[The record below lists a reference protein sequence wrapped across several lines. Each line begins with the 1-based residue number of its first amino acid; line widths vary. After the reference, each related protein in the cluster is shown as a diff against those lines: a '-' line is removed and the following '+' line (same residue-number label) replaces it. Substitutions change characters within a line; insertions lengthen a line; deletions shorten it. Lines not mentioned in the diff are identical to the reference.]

1 MTQQIAGNTQHGGRR
16 NRGYAESWT
25 SEQLDQLL
33 SEAWLKQMV
42 ADIRAGDEKQK
53 DQLPYICPHY
63 AAFKNNH
70 RAQKDI
76 MPETFTYMT
85 CVDVDDK
92 ELVDKAIRRAM
103 ELNEDAYSD
112 WQDQVLRIEYSARK
126 KVHIYIRIPKGMT
139 IEEAQQAFCAEV
151 DIPYDENCI
160 TPERFIYVTGKD
172 EEVYRSPHWLE
183 PLSDEEQEERR
194 EAYLQRGLDVDGRR
208 MRKLEGRSKKD
219 DGRCKMD
226 DGRCKMDDVSPEA
239 STLDSRNLVAFDLC
253 AKQAGLDPDA
263 MDVWGEHNWHSN
275 LMAVLSVGVGKLM
288 NRGQLYAVVAQR
300 LPNYSDTEDCRKL
313 IDYFYEKYD
322 ADKGFMNASLR
333 EINAKAQ
340 QEVAQKDGEATLQT
354 LVETPLEN
362 CKLSQLFN
370 SKRPP
375 ELPAVLPKLVKAV
388 TRNTPQKYKAT
399 VAQAMFPPLGAYP
412 KGLSFRYIDNQVR
425 ELRINCLI
433 VAETGAGKDSCT
445 RQPLTH
451 IIADMKDRDRVN
463 RERLKKFNDEYNS
476 KAGNKQKPQRPDDLV
491 IQNIKS
497 DITKA
502 ALVQRTE
509 EANGA
514 PLYVRINELE
524 QWDKIEGCS
533 GRSNQFTTLK
543 LCDDEGN
550 DFGSDR
556 ASTQS
561 VTGDG
566 CLHLNWNAN
575 TTVAKLM
582 RYFRHVLTDG
592 PVSRLTLATVPE
604 EEVGADIPVFGNYD
618 KAYDE
623 ALKPY
628 IDNLKAATGVID
640 CPQAR
645 RLARQ
650 LKDECA
656 EFACLSADDVFDNL
670 THRALV
676 MAFRKAC
683 LLYVAN
689 GMKWEKS
696 IETFCRWSLFY
707 DMYLKMKL
715 FGDLIRHANGDM
727 STSKRGPRSLLEDLP
742 DKFTIDDAKRIRQ
755 QQGLS
760 NEGYQAIRMI
770 RTWINRHRVI
780 QNTEYSFEKVGAVL
794 KVSQND

>member
-1 MTQQIAGNTQHGGRR
+1 MKQQIAGNTQHGGRR

-76 MPETFTYMT
+76 MPEAFTYMT

-92 ELVDKAIRRAM
+92 ALVDKAIRRAM

-139 IEEAQQAFCAEV
+139 IEEAQQAFCSEV
-151 DIPYDENCI
+151 EIPYDENCI
-160 TPERFIYVTGKD
+160 TPERFIYVTGRD

-183 PLSDEEQEERR
+183 ALSDEELEERR
-194 EAYLQRGLDVDGRR
+194 EAYLQRGLDVDGRG
-208 MRKLEGRSKKD
+208 LKKEE
-219 DGRCKMD
+219 GRCKKEEGRGKKEE
-226 DGRCKMDDVSPEA
+226 GRCKMDDVNSEA
-239 STLDSRNLVAFDLC
+239 APLDPRNLVAFDLC
-253 AKQAGLDPDA
+253 AKQAGLNPDA

-288 NRGQLYAVVAQR
+288 KREQLHAVVAQR

-340 QEVAQKDGEATLQT
+340 QEVARKDGEA
-354 LVETPLEN
+354 LVETPLSHCE
-362 CKLSQLFN
+362 LSQLFN

-451 IIADMKDRDRVN
+451 IIADMKARDRVN
-463 RERLKKFNDEYNS
+463 RERLKQFNDDYNS

-575 TTVAKLM
+575 TTVPKLM

-604 EEVGADIPVFGNYD
+604 EDVGADIPVFGDYD
-618 KAYDE
+618 EAYDE
-623 ALKPY
+623 TLKPY

-640 CPQAR
+640 CPQAKR
-645 RLARQ
+645 MARK

-715 FGDLIRHANGDM
+715 FGDLIRHANGDIP
-727 STSKRGPRSLLEDLP
+727 TSKRGPRSLLEDLP

-760 NEGYQAIRMI
+760 NEGHLAIKMI

-780 QNTEYSFEKVGAVL
+780 QNTEYSFEKVGCTDSPEDSIG
-794 KVSQND
+794 VS

>member
-1 MTQQIAGNTQHGGRR
+1 MIMGVIAGNTQHGGRT

-25 SEQLDQLL
+25 SEQLDGLL
-33 SEAWLKQMV
+33 SEAWLKEMV
-42 ADIRAGDEKQK
+42 MAIRAGDEKKK
-53 DQLPYICPHY
+53 DLLPYICPHY
-63 AAFKNNH
+63 AAFSHNH

-76 MPETFTYMT
+76 IPEAFTFMT

-92 ELVDKAIRRAM
+92 TLVDQAIQRAL
-103 ELNEDAYSD
+103 ELNKDAYSD
-112 WQDQVLRIEYSARK
+112 WHDQVLRIEYSARR
-126 KVHIYIRIPKGMT
+126 KVHIYIRIPKGKT
-139 IEEAQQAFCAEV
+139 IEEAQRAFCKEIEV
-151 DIPYDENCI
+151 PYDESCI
-160 TPERFIYVTGKD
+160 TPERFIYVTGRD
-172 EEVYRSPHWLE
+172 EEVYRSAHWLE
-183 PLSDEEQEERR
+183 AMSDEELEERR
-194 EAYLQRGLDVDGRR
+194 EAYLQRGLDVDGR
-208 MRKLEGRSKKD
+208 KLKADVRG
-219 DGRCKMD
+219 
-226 DGRCKMDDVSPEA
+226 KMDDVRGKMDDVRESP
-239 STLDSRNLVAFDLC
+239 TLNAPSPQSLAAFDLC
-253 AKQAGLDPDA
+253 AEQAGLNPNA
-263 MDVWGEHNWHSN
+263 MDVWGEHNWHAN

-288 NRGQLYAVVAQR
+288 NREQLNAVVAQR
-300 LPNYSDTEDCRKL
+300 MPNYAETEDCRKL
-313 IDYFYEKYD
+313 IDYFYDKYS

-333 EINAKAQ
+333 EINAKV
-340 QEVAQKDGEATLQT
+340 QENVTKDCEATLRS
-354 LVETPLEN
+354 LVEEPSLCYMGDGE
-362 CKLSQLFN
+362 LSRLFN
-370 SKRPP
+370 SNRPP
-375 ELPAVLPKLVKAV
+375 ELPSQLPRLVKVV
-388 TRNTPQKYKAT
+388 TQSTPKKYKAT

-412 KGLSFRYIDNQVR
+412 KNLSFLYIDNQVR

-433 VAETGAGKDSCT
+433 VAETGSGKDSCT
-445 RQPLTH
+445 RQPLAH
-451 IIADMKDRDRVN
+451 IIADMKARDSVN
-463 RERLKKFNDEYNS
+463 RERLKRFNEEYNS

-502 ALVQRTE
+502 ALVQRTD

-575 TTVAKLM
+575 TTVPKLM
-582 RYFRHVLTDG
+582 RYFRYVLTDG
-592 PVSRLTLATVPE
+592 PISRLTLATVPDE
-604 EEVGADIPVFGNYD
+604 EIGAEIPVFGDYGE
-618 KAYDE
+618 AYDAE
-623 ALKPY
+623 LKPY

-640 CPQAR
+640 CPQAK
-645 RLARQ
+645 RLAKR

-656 EFACLSADDVFDNL
+656 EFASLSGDDVFDNL

-689 GMKWEKS
+689 GMKWEKP

-707 DMYLKMKL
+707 DMYLKMRL
-715 FGDLIRHANGDM
+715 FGDLIRQANDDVP
-727 STSKRGPRSLLEDLP
+727 TSKRGPRSLLEDLP
-742 DKFTIDDAKRIRQ
+742 DAFTLDDVKRVRQ

-760 NEGYQAIRMI
+760 NEGYQAIKMI
-770 RTWINRHRVI
+770 RTWINRKRVI
-780 QNTEYSFEKVGAVL
+780 QNTEYSFQKAESFRKKNG
-794 KVSQND
+794 

>member
-1 MTQQIAGNTQHGGRR
+1 MIRGRPIGLKATKENIMEKIAGNTQHAGRT

-25 SEQLDQLL
+25 SEQLDGLL
-33 SEAWLKQMV
+33 SEAWLKEMV
-42 ADIRAGDEKQK
+42 TEIRAGNEKLK

-63 AAFKNNH
+63 AAFRDNH

-76 MPETFTYMT
+76 IAEAFTFMT

-92 ELVDKAIRRAM
+92 ALVDQAIHRAL
-103 ELNEDAYSD
+103 ELNKDEYSD
-112 WQDQVLRIEYSARK
+112 WQDQVLRIEYSARR

-139 IEEAQQAFCAEV
+139 IEEAQQAFCREIEV
-151 DIPYDENCI
+151 PYDESCI
-160 TPERFIYVTGKD
+160 TPERFIYVTGRD

-183 PLSDEEQEERR
+183 PMSDEELEERR
-194 EAYLQRGLDVDGRR
+194 EAYLQRGLDVDGR
-208 MRKLEGRSKKD
+208 KA
-219 DGRCKMD
+219 
-226 DGRCKMDDVSPEA
+226 SPLTPLQRA
-239 STLDSRNLVAFDLC
+239 SGTLMSTEEQLTAIEHQPSDIMEPSPRALAAFDETLTMTGLTLEQLNRDGVRHNTLKLLLPTLC
-253 AKQAGLDPDA
+253 Q
-263 MDVWGEHNWHSN
+263 M
-275 LMAVLSVGVGKLM
+275 MAQDELLGVLQQKM
-288 NRGQLYAVVAQR
+288 
-300 LPNYSDTEDCRKL
+300 PEYSQEQDCRTL
-313 IDYFYEKYD
+313 VSNFYEKYVD
-322 ADKGFMNASLR
+322 QNRPMNLKQREVFLKSL
-333 EINAKAQ
+333 KA
-340 QEVAQKDGEATLQT
+340 EENYTTGSV
-354 LVETPLEN
+354 PLCN
-362 CKLSQLFN
+362 CELSRLFN
-370 SKRPP
+370 SNRPP
-375 ELPAVLPKLVKAV
+375 ELPSQLPKLVKVV
-388 TRNTPQKYKAT
+388 TQSTPKKYKAT

-412 KGLSFRYIDNQVR
+412 KDLSFPYIDNQVR

-433 VAETGAGKDSCT
+433 VAETGSGKDSCT
-445 RQPLTH
+445 RQPLAH
-451 IIADMKDRDRVN
+451 IIADMKARDSVN
-463 RERLKKFNDEYNS
+463 RERLKRFNEEYNS

-502 ALVQRTE
+502 ALVQRTD

-575 TTVAKLM
+575 TTVPKLH
-582 RYFRHVLTDG
+582 RYFRYVLTDG
-592 PVSRLTLATVPE
+592 PISRLTLATVPDE
-604 EEVGADIPVFGNYD
+604 EIGADIPVFGEYGE
-618 KAYDE
+618 AYDQE
-623 ALKPY
+623 LKPY

-640 CPQAR
+640 CPQAK
-645 RLARQ
+645 RLARR

-656 EFACLSADDVFDNL
+656 EFASLSGDDVFDNL

-689 GMKWEKS
+689 GMKWEKT
-696 IETFCRWSLFY
+696 IETFCRWSLLY

-715 FGDLIRHANGDM
+715 FGDLIRNANDDVP
-727 STSKRGPRSLLEDLP
+727 TSKRGPRSLLEDLP
-742 DKFTIDDAKRIRQ
+742 DAFTLDDAKRVRQ

-760 NEGYQAIRMI
+760 NEGYLAIRMI
-770 RTWINRHRVI
+770 RTWINRKRVI
-780 QNTEYSFEKVGAVL
+780 QNTEYSFQKC
-794 KVSQND
+794 

>member
-1 MTQQIAGNTQHGGRR
+1 MTHQIAGNTQHGGRR

-25 SEQLDQLL
+25 SEQLDGLL
-33 SEAWLKQMV
+33 SEAWLKDMV
-42 ADIRAGDEKQK
+42 TEIRAGNEKLK

-63 AAFKNNH
+63 AAFKDNH

-76 MPETFTYMT
+76 IAEAFTFMT
-85 CVDVDDK
+85 CVDVNDK
-92 ELVDKAIRRAM
+92 ALVDKAIHKAL

-112 WQDQVLRIEYSARK
+112 WQDQVLRIEYSARR

-139 IEEAQQAFCAEV
+139 IEEAQQAFCKEIGV
-151 DIPYDENCI
+151 PYDESCI
-160 TPERFIYVTGKD
+160 TPERFIYVTGQD

-183 PLSDEEQEERR
+183 PMSDEELEERR
-194 EAYLQRGLDVDGRR
+194 EAYLQRGLDVDGRMLKADVR
-208 MRKLEGRSKKD
+208 G
-219 DGRCKMD
+219 
-226 DGRCKMDDVSPEA
+226 KMDDVRGKMDDERGKMDGVRESP
-239 STLDSRNLVAFDLC
+239 TLNAPSPQALAAFDLC
-253 AKQAGLDPDA
+253 AEQAGLNPNA

-288 NRGQLYAVVAQR
+288 KREQLNAVVAQR
-300 LPNYSDTEDCRKL
+300 MPNYAETEDCRKL
-313 IDYFYEKYD
+313 IDYFYEKYS

-340 QEVAQKDGEATLQT
+340 ENDITKDCEATLRS
-354 LVETPLEN
+354 LVEEPSLCDNE
-362 CKLSQLFN
+362 LSRLFN
-370 SKRPP
+370 SNRPP
-375 ELPAVLPKLVKAV
+375 ELPTQLPKLVKVV
-388 TRNTPQKYKAT
+388 TQSTPKKYKAT

-412 KGLSFRYIDNQVR
+412 KNLSFPYIDNQVR

-433 VAETGAGKDSCT
+433 VAETGSGKDSCT
-445 RQPLTH
+445 RQPLAH
-451 IIADMKDRDRVN
+451 IIADMKARDSVN
-463 RERLKKFNDEYNS
+463 RERLKRFNEEYNS

-502 ALVQRTE
+502 ALVQRTD

-575 TTVAKLM
+575 TTVPKLM
-582 RYFRHVLTDG
+582 RYFRYVLTDG
-592 PVSRLTLATVPE
+592 PISRLTLATVPDE
-604 EEVGADIPVFGNYD
+604 EIGAEIPVFGDYGE
-618 KAYDE
+618 AYDQ

-640 CPQAR
+640 CPQAK
-645 RLARQ
+645 RLAKR

-656 EFACLSADDVFDNL
+656 EFACLSGDDVFDNL

-715 FGDLIRHANGDM
+715 FADQIRNANGDVP
-727 STSKRGPRSLLEDLP
+727 TSKRGPRSLLEDLA
-742 DKFTIDDAKRIRQ
+742 DAFTLDDVKRVRQ

-760 NEGYQAIRMI
+760 NEGYQAIKMI
-770 RTWINRHRVI
+770 RTWINRKRVI
-780 QNTEYSFEKVGAVL
+780 QNTEYSFQKAERFKT
-794 KVSQND
+794 KQ